1 MPSAR
6 ENAPCSAV
14 SISLREKVRPARRE
28 VGVSETKFALL
39 GLLSSKT
46 RQNSPC
52 TRKICEK
59 AAFRASWANFVPN
72 MRCPGSCWASFFTEL
87 LLDGP
92 YWARF
97 FAPTGTAPRSW
108 RRRGA
113 LHVGTGGGLPPARP
127 LCTVSPACRT
137 LVLCNSPLRSAASVC
152 VRAGFPRVP
161 LVRRISVAMLTARG
175 HNKTARRAAG
185 RGRSGRRESNP
196 PLKLG
201 KLPFYR

>member
-1 MPSAR
+1 MASILRSCHAECQRKCAMLRCFNKSA
-6 ENAPCSAV
+6 
-14 SISLREKVRPARRE
+14 
-28 VGVSETKFALL
+28 
-39 GLLSSKT
+39 

-87 LLDGP
+87 LLDGS

-97 FAPTGTAPRSW
+97 FAPTGTAPRSR

-113 LHVGTGGGLPPARP
+113 LHVGTGGGLPPAKL
-127 LCTVSPACRT
+127 LCTVSPPCWT
-137 LVLCNSPLRSAASVC
+137 LVSCNSPATQCRIRFC
-152 VRAGFPRVP
+152 GRGVP
-161 LVRRISVAMLTARG
+161 SG
-175 HNKTARRAAG
+175 AAG
-185 RGRSGRRESNP
+185 APYLRCTRASRTGITKPPGARPGGGWSGRRESNP

>member
-1 MPSAR
+1 MPSVR

-52 TRKICEK
+52 TRKTCEK

-87 LLDGP
+87 LMDGP

-97 FAPTGTAPRSW
+97 FAPTGTVPRSW

-113 LHVGTGGGLPPARP
+113 LHVGTGGGLPPAKP
-127 LCTVSPACRT
+127 LCTVSPVCRT
-137 LVLCNSPLRSAASVC
+137 LVLCNSPLRVPHPFVC
-152 VRAGFPRVP
+152 ARGFPRVL
-161 LVRRISVAMLTARG
+161 LVCRISVV
-175 HNKTARRAAG
+175 RAHPAQ
-185 RGRSGRRESNP
+185 P
-196 PLKLG
+196 
-201 KLPFYR
+201 

>member
-1 MPSAR
+1 MPSVR

-46 RQNSPC
+46 RQSSPC

-113 LHVGTGGGLPPARP
+113 LHVGTGGGLPPPRSRYAPYRRRVGPSCCAIPRCAVPHPFVCARGS
-127 LCTVSPACRT
+127 LVCCWFAVSPLFAHPAQ
-137 LVLCNSPLRSAASVC
+137 L
-152 VRAGFPRVP
+152 
-161 LVRRISVAMLTARG
+161 
-175 HNKTARRAAG
+175 
-185 RGRSGRRESNP
+185 
-196 PLKLG
+196 
-201 KLPFYR
+201 

>member
-1 MPSAR
+1 MASILRSCHAECQRKCAMLRCFNKSA
-6 ENAPCSAV
+6 
-14 SISLREKVRPARRE
+14 
-28 VGVSETKFALL
+28 
-39 GLLSSKT
+39 

-52 TRKICEK
+52 TRKVCEK

-87 LLDGP
+87 LLDGS

-97 FAPTGTAPRSW
+97 FAPTGTAPRSR
-108 RRRGA
+108 RRRGT
-113 LHVGTGGGLPPARP
+113 LHVASGGSVLHKAVLQPVAAVLDPRVVQFPRYAVSHPFLWARGP
-127 LCTVSPACRT
+127 LGCCWCAVSPLYA
-137 LVLCNSPLRSAASVC
+137 
-152 VRAGFPRVP
+152 
-161 LVRRISVAMLTARG
+161 RISHR

-185 RGRSGRRESNP
+185 RGWSGRRESNP